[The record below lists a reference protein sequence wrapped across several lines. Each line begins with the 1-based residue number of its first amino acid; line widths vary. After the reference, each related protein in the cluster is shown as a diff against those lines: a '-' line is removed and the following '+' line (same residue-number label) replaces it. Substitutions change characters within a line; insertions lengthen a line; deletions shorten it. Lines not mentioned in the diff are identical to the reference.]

1 MRSGSPRTAMKL
13 GVFTPVYG
21 SLDVKE

>member
-1 MRSGSPRTAMKL
+1 MRSGSPRNAMKL
-13 GVFTPVYG
+13 GVFAPVYG

>member
-1 MRSGSPRTAMKL
+1 MRSGSPRNAMKL

>member
-1 MRSGSPRTAMKL
+1 MRSGSARNAMKL
-13 GVFTPVYG
+13 GVFAPVYG